1 LIDQHPRDKVVR
13 MASYGKVVGGQFID
27 ATIDTNRKGEL
38 ELAVRLTG
46 FAAFKRQ
53 PKPTLSAD
61 AVASWQEIVPETRGG
76 AAGAVSKVGQAVAR
90 AGLPGSVGRAAS
102 TAIGS
107 AADLVGARH
116 TVRVDWVD
124 GKQSLIELPDKL
136 FQHFAILL
144 KDCQIP
150 TAVPE
155 PEPPPPPGAVE
166 TLAKEASQLIRS
178 TTESRRQL
186 AETAPATQPDV
197 TEQIAKLAAL
207 REQGALTEDE
217 FAAKK
222 AELLSRI

>member
-1 LIDQHPRDKVVR
+1 

-27 ATIDTNRKGEL
+27 ATINTNRKGEL
-38 ELAVRLTG
+38 EVAVRTQVSG

-53 PKPTLSAD
+53 PPKPTLTAD
-61 AVASWQEIVPETRGG
+61 AVASWQEIIPETRGG
-76 AAGAVSKVGQAVAR
+76 TAGAVSKVGQAVAL
-90 AGLPGSVGRAAS
+90 AGLPGRVGRAAS
-102 TAIGS
+102 AAVGS
-107 AADLVGARH
+107 AAELVGAGH

-124 GKQSLIELPDKL
+124 GKQSLIELPNKL

-150 TAVPE
+150 TDVPE
-155 PEPPPPPGAVE
+155 PEPPPPPGVIE

-178 TTESRRQL
+178 KSESQRQV
-186 AETAPATQPDV
+186 AEAAPAAQPDV
-197 TEQIAKLAAL
+197 TEQIARLAAL
-207 REQGALTEDE
+207 RDQRALTEDE